1 MGPLGYD
8 HQAFY
13 TTHTHQ
19 GPQRADERVKNI
31 SGKGMKDFDESD
43 AG

>member
-13 TTHTHQ
+13 TTHTLALAQ
-19 GPQRADERVKNI
+19 GPMQRVKKFWQ
-31 SGKGMKDFDESD
+31 GDEGFEESD